1 MHKDRYFPKSISLLT
16 LVLGLLVGVL
26 TACAS
31 SGQAAPTAQA
41 PTSLPAQEPASTAIP
56 TPAALSEDLLKNTS
70 FTLPDIGEVRLKDG
84 HFEQKYGEGATQV
97 NRVDLQKEAVG
108 DLNNDGVADA
118 AVILAVNTGGTG
130 VFIYLVVLT
139 NQDGIPVQAVT
150 KKLGDR
156 VQVQTLAI
164 QDEQIQMNSLGFG
177 PDDPMCCPS
186 QQATRTYAYA
196 NGDLKL
202 LNESSV
208 TATPHG

>member
-1 MHKDRYFPKSISLLT
+1 LT
-16 LVLGLLVGVL
+16 LVLVFLAGVL

-31 SGQAAPTAQA
+31 SSQAASTAQA
-41 PTSLPAQEPASTAIP
+41 PTSLPAQEPISTLIP
-56 TPAALSEDLLKNTS
+56 IQAAWSDDLLKNTS
-70 FTLPDIGEVRLKDG
+70 YTLPDIGEVRLKDG

-97 NRVDLQKEAVG
+97 NQVDLQKEAVG
-108 DLNNDGVADA
+108 DLNYDGAPDA

-139 NQDGIPVQAVT
+139 NQDGKPVQAVAQT
-150 KKLGDR
+150 LGDR

-186 QQATRTYAYA
+186 QQVTQTYQFE

-208 TATPHG
+208 TATPHS